1 VAGKARVLLTGAS
14 GYIASQ
20 LLPEFRN
27 RYELRMVDVR
37 DTGRA
42 GKKVA
47 GVQVADLAS
56 PDRTAYERLFDGIDT
71 VVHLG
76 YRHPGRPGDWGESVP
91 PVDRFDI
98 EFTNVQMAQN
108 VYRCAFDAGVR
119 RVVMAS
125 SNHAADWYEHAFIHA
140 RKKEIVSPDELPLSD
155 NFYGWAKAAYELL
168 GFVYACGSLGRK
180 LEVVQVR
187 IGAPREVLANT
198 YLDGSARS
206 GAGDS
211 GLVNYKRDL
220 GAHISERDICQLF
233 VRSIETPDIANAYGV
248 PWLVVYGI
256 SGNTRVFW
264 SLESARRVLGYAP
277 EDDTEVK
284 YAAGIHR
291 VLTGA
296 GDYPVLVTEDGGRR
310 IRTEF
315 GERWKESVAAAV
327 RGLRIALARLDP
339 RIVVESWNGEP
350 AAGSDGAEALRD
362 SGFRRDYPG
371 MVFDQLQARLEG
383 LHQTRPA

>member
-1 VAGKARVLLTGAS
+1 LAVAGKPRVLLTGAS

-20 LLPEFRN
+20 LLPEFRK
-27 RYELRMVDVR
+27 RYELRLVDVR
-37 DTGRA
+37 DTDRA
-42 GKKVA
+42 GKKLA
-47 GVQVADLAS
+47 GVEVADLAA
-56 PDRTAYERLFDGIDT
+56 PDRTACQRLFEGIDA

-76 YRHPGRPGDWGESVP
+76 YRHPGRSGDWGESVP

-108 VYRCAFDAGVR
+108 VYRCALDAGVR

-125 SNHAADWYEHAFIHA
+125 SNHAADWYEHALIHA

-187 IGAPREVLANT
+187 IGAPREVVASA
-198 YLDGSARS
+198 YLEG
-206 GAGDS
+206 GAGSGTGDG
-211 GLVNYKRDL
+211 GLVSYKRDL
-220 GAHISERDICQLF
+220 GAHISERDIRQLF
-233 VRSIETPDIANAYGV
+233 VRSIETPNIASEHGV

-256 SGNTRVFW
+256 SGNTRAFW

-284 YAAGIHR
+284 YAADIHR
-291 VLTGA
+291 ALTGTGTKA
-296 GDYPVLVTEDGGRR
+296 RPGR
-310 IRTEF
+310 
-315 GERWKESVAAAV
+315 V
-327 RGLRIALARLDP
+327 
-339 RIVVESWNGEP
+339 
-350 AAGSDGAEALRD
+350 GA
-362 SGFRRDYPG
+362 
-371 MVFDQLQARLEG
+371 
-383 LHQTRPA
+383 